1 MPSRY
6 DLPSPNEPDAAA
18 NGARMPCP
26 RCRLEMERV
35 ERHFLDRV
43 ISLAVPVRRYR
54 CVAPRCG
61 WEGTLRVSEL
71 TPAAAAHADRTKS

>member
-1 MPSRY
+1 M
-6 DLPSPNEPDAAA
+6 D
-18 NGARMPCP
+18 
-26 RCRLEMERV
+26 RV

-71 TPAAAAHADRTKS
+71 TPAAAHADRTKS